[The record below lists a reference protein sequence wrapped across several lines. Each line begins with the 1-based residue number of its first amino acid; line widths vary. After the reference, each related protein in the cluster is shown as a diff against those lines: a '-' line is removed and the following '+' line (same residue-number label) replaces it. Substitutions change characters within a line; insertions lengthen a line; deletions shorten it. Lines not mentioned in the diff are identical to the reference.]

1 MDEFERF
8 IDEIDKLDEEIKK
21 KEARA
26 ISFIDSLADELMA
39 IALRSFEEMK
49 TLEPE
54 KREKLAYQAFYRANQ
69 LNEFMFER
77 VYKGVDDMNED
88 TAKFVV
94 KTRHDEEGNKRKL
107 KEQLKT
113 IPPEYHEAY
122 IVAVNEGIEADKPYR
137 DFLYD
142 CFECA
147 KRALWVGFPEIS
159 ELTGNSI
166 LHMNWQAYNRMW
178 YFANDLYEIVGL

>member
-1 MDEFERF
+1 MDELERF

-26 ISFIDSLADELMA
+26 VSFIDPLADELMT
-39 IALRSFEEMK
+39 IALSSFEEME

-54 KREKLAYQAFYRANQ
+54 KREKLAYQAFYRAKQ

-77 VYKGVDDMNED
+77 IYKGVDDMDED
-88 TAKFVV
+88 PGQFVV
-94 KTRHDEEGNKRKL
+94 KPRNDEDGNKHKL
-107 KEQLKT
+107 EEQLKAL
-113 IPPEYHEAY
+113 PVEFHEAY
-122 IVAVNEGIEADKPYR
+122 IEAVNEGIEADKPYR

-166 LHMNWQAYNRMW
+166 LHMNWQVYNRMW